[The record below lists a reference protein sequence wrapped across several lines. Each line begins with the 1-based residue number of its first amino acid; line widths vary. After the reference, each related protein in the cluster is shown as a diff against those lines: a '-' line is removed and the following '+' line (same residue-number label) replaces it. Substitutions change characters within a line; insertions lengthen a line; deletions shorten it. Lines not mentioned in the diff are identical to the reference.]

1 MKNVYIL
8 CGIPGSGK
16 STWVLEQLRRGK
28 CAIWCSRDFVR
39 FGMVKSDEPY
49 FSREIEVFNRWI
61 ANINE
66 AITYSEYEDIYVDA
80 THLTEKARKKT
91 VSLLA
96 PANYFYVAFD
106 VPLNVCLERN
116 AKRKGR
122 EKVPEDVIINMFNT
136 YTIPKGDNVIIIN
149 EKGERV

>member
-1 MKNVYIL
+1 
-8 CGIPGSGK
+8 
-16 STWVLEQLRRGK
+16 
-28 CAIWCSRDFVR
+28 
-39 FGMVKSDEPY
+39 MVKSDEPY

-61 ANINE
+61 TNINE

-80 THLTEKARKKT
+80 THLTEKSRKKT

-106 VPLNVCLERN
+106 VPLNICLERN

-122 EKVPEDVIINMFNT
+122 EKVPEDVIVNMFNS
-136 YTIPKGDNVIIIN
+136 YTIPKGDNVIVIN

>member
-16 STWVLEQLRRGK
+16 STWVLEQLRQGQR
-28 CAIWCSRDFVR
+28 AIWCSRDLVR
-39 FGMVKSDEPY
+39 FGMVKSNELY

-61 ANINE
+61 TNINE

-80 THLTEKARKKT
+80 THLTEKSRKKT
-91 VSLLA
+91 ISLLA

-106 VPLNVCLERN
+106 VPLNICLERN

-122 EKVPEDVIINMFNT
+122 EKVPEDVIVNMFNT